1 MHVLFWVS
9 EPFKEPLKTV
19 KWFLKVPCLKAF
31 VIISSWQLIILNSLC
46 PPQIKLRGGQANYA
60 LCFNSIDLI

>member
-1 MHVLFWVS
+1 MHVLFWVL

-31 VIISSWQLIILNSLC
+31 VIISSWQFTILKFFVPSAD
-46 PPQIKLRGGQANYA
+46 KTARRAGRLRAM
-60 LCFNSIDLI
+60 F